1 MRIEEC
7 SLDEILS
14 EIGQVS
20 PLVSGST
27 AALIAAQLG
36 LAMARMA
43 FLVSARHGADT
54 QVQVTLLASLAHDI
68 KTAAGRDQ
76 QASSAMIESSKDG
89 VDEAS
94 KIQARIDATREPLV
108 AAHLLIEALELLREN
123 SHRIRFA
130 VASDYGGALHLIG
143 AAFAAVMMAV
153 EANLEA
159 DSMTTMR
166 ERTKQDRARLRAA
179 HAKLLSDRV

>member
-7 SLDEILS
+7 SINEILS

-20 PLVSGST
+20 PRVSGST

-54 QVQVTLLASLAHDI
+54 QLEVTLLASLAHDI
-68 KTAAGRDQ
+68 KKAADRDQ
-76 QASSAMIESSKDG
+76 RASSAMIQSSKSG
-89 VDEAS
+89 VGEAS
-94 KIQARIDATREPLV
+94 DMQARIEATREPLA
-108 AAHLLIEALELLREN
+108 AAHLLIEALELLHGN
-123 SHRIRFA
+123 SHRISFA
-130 VASDYGGALHLIG
+130 VASDYGGALKLIG

-159 DSMTTMR
+159 DSMTVMR
-166 ERTKQDRARLRAA
+166 ERTKQDRARLRAT
-179 HAKLLSDRV
+179 HAKLV